1 MTENTQTI
9 GTPLDVSLDIDK
21 LLFGDN
27 TQTET
32 PTTADDILADLEE
45 VPSEPALVEET
56 PPVEPQTPEPQ
67 IIKVVD
73 YSELIKDLVESN
85 EWEDVDVTIGEET
98 VGILELADVD
108 KDTFLLL
115 KEVKIYLDK
124 KYKPD
129 GYNVGWNVGKVG
141 GQNVAHAHLHVLPRY
156 KDEPLAGKGIRF
168 MFKQ

>member
-1 MTENTQTI
+1 MRKQEIILEEIDNDPVFENNTVVAVRAE
-9 GTPLDVSLDIDK
+9 GLKDDVLKGSYVIIPK
-21 LLFGDN
+21 S
-27 TQTET
+27 QVET
-32 PTTADDILADLEE
+32 PFDLSEE
-45 VPSEPALVEET
+45 
-56 PPVEPQTPEPQ
+56 
-67 IIKVVD
+67 
-73 YSELIKDLVESN
+73 
-85 EWEDVDVTIGEET
+85 EWN
-98 VGILELADVD
+98 
-108 KDTFLLL
+108 DTFLLL

>member
-1 MTENTQTI
+1 MRKQEIILEEIDNDPVFENNTAVAVRAE
-9 GTPLDVSLDIDK
+9 GLKDDVLKGSYVIIPK
-21 LLFGDN
+21 S
-27 TQTET
+27 QVET
-32 PTTADDILADLEE
+32 PFDLSEE
-45 VPSEPALVEET
+45 
-56 PPVEPQTPEPQ
+56 
-67 IIKVVD
+67 
-73 YSELIKDLVESN
+73 
-85 EWEDVDVTIGEET
+85 EWN
-98 VGILELADVD
+98 
-108 KDTFLLL
+108 DTFLLL